1 MEASTCIEAEA
12 FALRVEDDSM
22 EPEFNK
28 GCIIIV
34 DPTGRASDGA
44 YVLAEVN
51 GAFVFRQLSTRDGE
65 LTLTA
70 LNPAYPSLPI
80 DAVEVVV
87 KGVVTQRAGKR
98 RRYHKR
104 YA

>member
-51 GAFVFRQLSTRDGE
+51 DAFVFRQLSISDGE

-70 LNPAYPSLPI
+70 LNAAYPSLPI